1 MEARNI
7 SITLE
12 QAIEWF
18 HSDNSTLRT
27 LALNAYTESELASYD
42 YIKSCVDTQMM
53 KLYIPQDDCGKAF
66 INSKLAILAKHFNGN
81 WRRLPGEDG
90 YYISYTPDKN
100 TTLGRDVIDNVHVL
114 GSTLCYSAG
123 VIYFKRRKDAE
134 RAVQILGKDLKH
146 LFS

>member
-7 SITLE
+7 SVTLE

-27 LALNAYTESELASYD
+27 LALNIYSESELVGYD

-53 KLYIPQDDCGKAF
+53 KLYIPQDDCGKVF
-66 INSKLAILAKHFNGN
+66 INSKLAILAKYFNGN
-81 WRRLPGEDG
+81 WRKSPEEDG

-100 TTLGRDVIDNVHVL
+100 TTSGSNVIDNIHIL
-114 GSTLCYSAG
+114 RRCSCTAAG
-123 VIYFKRRKDAE
+123 IINASIFTSE
-134 RAVQILGKDLKH
+134 RTDSRPWH
-146 LFS
+146 TPNR